1 MTKLR
6 ESIGNERRRLRSVRQ
21 KLTAAAQMKASG
33 DESFVPFY
41 IAVTD
46 YLETAMGRL
55 HAQDIKMGDM
65 IRDKSEQID
74 ETVEKALGELDERL
88 SGNQGHLKQL
98 LDAGAKLRSEGKA
111 GLEHFETVAKAYS
124 DYITANM
131 GHHGA
136 TTDLARDLFN
146 QDDWE
151 FMAGITDEE
160 THRESELYDL
170 VTRATPQN
178 VTVPDD

>member
-1 MTKLR
+1 MTTLR

-21 KLTAAAQMKASG
+21 KLTAAAELKAG
-33 DESFVPFY
+33 DDESFVPFY

-46 YLETAMGRL
+46 YLEAAMGRL

-74 ETVEKALGELDERL
+74 ETVEKALEELDERL
-88 SGNQGHLKQL
+88 SGNQGHLKKL
-98 LDAGAKLRSEGKA
+98 LEAGTKLRSAGKV
-111 GLEHFETVAKAYS
+111 GLEHFETVARAYS

-136 TTDLARDLFN
+136 TTDLARDLFTL
-146 QDDWE
+146 DDWE

-160 THRESELYDL
+160 THREGELYDL
-170 VTRATPQN
+170 VTRATPEN
-178 VTVPDD
+178 VVVPDA